1 MPRRY
6 TRSTDRWGTL
16 LRVWPAVLA
25 IALAFGRGYLDAYG
39 PRGWVGVLLAIIGLF
54 VAAASIGLAFFRC
67 TRVLLSLAMGMA
79 LIYCLNQAH
88 EAVAR
93 QALAQRGQVSDC
105 LVRQETPQ
113 QRTVTDTHFQPGT
126 SPGDPGTTWTSTRTE
141 ISYDY
146 RLACHQAGPDSMTTR
161 TSVAKPGTTIA
172 VLWDPTGRITPR
184 PARPGDTPAEDF
196 RAAGLAGG
204 AGVLLA
210 LLDAVLDAT
219 GFRVRFSGWLTAR
232 RFRRRR

>member
-6 TRSTDRWGTL
+6 TRSTDMWGTL

-39 PRGWVGVLLAIIGLF
+39 PGGWVGVLLAIIGFF
-54 VAAASIGLAFFRC
+54 VAAAPIGLAFFRC

-79 LIYCLNQAH
+79 LLYCLNLAH

-141 ISYDY
+141 TSYDY
-146 RLACHQAGPDSMTTR
+146 SLACPQAGPDSMTTS

-219 GFRVRFSGWLTAR
+219 GFRVRFPGWLTAR